1 MERCRTHRFAVA
13 KKLRKGGPLTRH
25 NGSSNDESNQQT
37 KMMITR
43 NRSWL
48 AAVADGVG
56 RLLGLTGPEDV
67 LPTRDPRSAC
77 RGTPAPSPQSPTG
90 SQSPHGFPV
99 DRTPDYGEGLTEA
112 GRRVPSVFVAVRRT
126 Y

>member
-1 MERCRTHRFAVA
+1 MIT
-13 KKLRKGGPLTRH
+13 
-25 NGSSNDESNQQT
+25 
-37 KMMITR
+37 ITR

-56 RLLGLTGPEDV
+56 RLLGLTAPEEV

-77 RGTPAPSPQSPTG
+77 RGTPASSPQAQEREG
-90 SQSPHGFPV
+90 FQSPHGS
-99 DRTPDYGEGLTEA
+99 RTPDYGEGLTEA
-112 GRRVPSVFVAVRRT
+112 GVRVPSVFVAVRRT

>member
-1 MERCRTHRFAVA
+1 MERCHTHRFAVA

-25 NGSSNDESNQQT
+25 NGGSYDESNRQT
-37 KMMITR
+37 KMMIAR

-56 RLLGLTGPEDV
+56 RLLGLTGPADV
-67 LPTRDPRSAC
+67 LPRWSPASS
-77 RGTPAPSPQSPTG
+77 PAPSPTQEG
-90 SQSPHGFPV
+90 SQSPHGF
-99 DRTPDYGEGLTEA
+99 RTPDYGEGLTEA
-112 GRRVPSVFVAVRRT
+112 GVRVPSVFVAVRRT